1 MEHSKLTPSTGD
13 LKQYMLPDI
22 FLKAVLHQ
30 FSGILDIENE
40 SLTKLIY
47 FKNGN
52 VVFVESND
60 REETFG
66 HFLMRKKLID
76 PKSLDEA
83 LQELANQK
91 DLRLGEVLIKKG
103 FIDPNSLMEQLNLH
117 QEEKLFNAFK
127 IKKGTFKFSTDQEWP
142 KYVSAFPFRTLNVFF
157 TSIEKNVT
165 QDEIRDYTMLLP
177 QAHIQIKH
185 QPSRDL
191 LLPPF
196 ASRLLNSLNRTLIT
210 IEQLSQ
216 KMSVSVEKLTTF
228 LFIFKIADWIEIQ
241 AVERKETTAAEKV
254 LPPSSEAANTTDD
267 IVEKKEASPVFVQR
281 LEMDYKTLGAMN
293 FYQMFN
299 VSLEFTIQQLQ
310 VKFFQ
315 VIAEM
320 KKYDDFPKGKEMA
333 NWVKTAYEVLKDPKL
348 KSIYDRRF
356 AFRKK
361 TASVEM
367 SEKSFYRGLRL
378 LEKNDL
384 ESAFK
389 IFDQISKQP
398 DSTYKAYHAWT
409 LFRQNPQGNLSSVLE
424 LIEQAFAIY
433 PADPFVHYISGQVQA
448 HRKNYKKAQEH
459 FRSAIQVYPGYTE
472 ATTALE
478 SIQQE
483 VTKEKVIAKRA
494 ADEKAKNEKPGFF
507 DMSVGG
513 FKLGN
518 KD

>member
-157 TSIEKNVT
+157 TSVEKNIT
-165 QDEIRDYTMLLP
+165 QDEIRDYAMILP
-177 QAHIQIKH
+177 NAFVQIKH

-191 LLPPF
+191 PLPPF
-196 ASRLLNSLNRTLIT
+196 ASRILNSLNRTLISV
-210 IEQLSQ
+210 EQLSQ
-216 KMSVSVEKLTTF
+216 KMSVSVERIITF
-228 LFIFKIADWIEIQ
+228 LYIFKIADWIEVQ
-241 AVERKETTAAEKV
+241 AVDRKETTSAEKTI
-254 LPPSSEAANTTDD
+254 PPVAPENSDD
-267 IVEKKEASPVFVQR
+267 EIVEKKEVSHVFLQR

-293 FYQMFN
+293 FYQIFN

-320 KKYDDFPKGKEMA
+320 KKYDDFPKGKEMST
-333 NWVKTAYEVLKDPKL
+333 WVKTAYDVLKDPKL

-367 SEKSFYRGLRL
+367 SEKSFYRGLRF

-398 DSTYKAYHAWT
+398 DSTFKAYHAWT
-409 LFRQNPQGNLSSVLE
+409 LFRQNPQGNLTNVLE
-424 LIEQAFAIY
+424 LIEQSFAIY
-433 PADPFVHYISGQVQA
+433 PADPFVHYIAGQVQS
-448 HRKNYKKAQEH
+448 HRKNFKKAQEH

-472 ATTALE
+472 AIMALE
-478 SIQQE
+478 TIQQE
-483 VTKEKVIAKRA
+483 VTKEKVTAKRA

-507 DMSVGG
+507 DLSVGG
-513 FKLGN
+513 FKIGN